1 MKKLII
7 VILLLVQ
14 TATICFAA
22 TFFWED
28 KKGIHTTEDVS
39 KLPPKFRDKYD
50 NYMKQN
56 KNQVPES
63 AKIAVKALKK
73 LQARTQTGVSR
84 GDFSSALG
92 EANFEVNTFLES
104 KEADN
109 FPLLKI
115 SLQTAMAHYGNA
127 STFWELRST
136 FIDEESYGHYY
147 LSSQFSTL
155 FLSKYPEAKKD
166 INDGGVLSGGRVY
179 FDSTIGYIFAEASKE
194 ITKSNALINK

>member
-1 MKKLII
+1 MKKLIMV
-7 VILLLVQ
+7 VILVQ
-14 TATICFAA
+14 TATICFAE

-39 KLPPKFRDKYD
+39 KLPPKFRNNYEKYK
-50 NYMKQN
+50 KQN
-56 KNQVPES
+56 MNQVPES
-63 AKIAVKALKK
+63 AKAAVKALKK
-73 LQARTQTGVSR
+73 LQARTQTGISR
-84 GDFSSALG
+84 GDFSSVLG
-92 EANFEVNTFLES
+92 ETNFEVNTFLES

-136 FIDEESYGHYY
+136 FHDEESYGHYY

-166 INDGGVLSGGRVY
+166 IKDGGVLSGGKVY

-194 ITKSNALINK
+194 ISKSNGLINK